1 MLTFVGLGL
10 YDEDSITVAGRER
23 LREADRVFA
32 ETYTSRLVGADL
44 DAVADAH
51 GVEIEVR
58 DRAGVE
64 RDPEPIL
71 AAATDGDVVFCT
83 PGDPLI
89 ATTHTDLRLRA
100 AERGIETSVVHGV
113 TAESAVASLTGLQNY
128 RFGRAVTL
136 PFPYAHG
143 GSGVPDSVRDGI
155 RANRERGLHTLVFLD
170 IKAAGS
176 SPAGPDGDQ
185 FMTADRAA
193 ALLADDWD
201 ADALAVAVARAG
213 SPDPTVRADRLSAL
227 AATTFGPPLHALV
240 IPGELHAVEADALR
254 VFAEAPDDAVT
265 RRER

>member
-10 YDEDSITVAGRER
+10 YDERSVTVAGRDA
-23 LREADRVFA
+23 LRAADRVFA
-32 ETYTSRLVGADL
+32 ETYTSRLVGAELSD
-44 DAVADAH
+44 VADAL
-51 GVEIEVR
+51 GIEIER
-58 DRAGVE
+58 RSRAGVE

-71 AAATDGDVVFCT
+71 DAAAESDVVFCT

-100 AERGIETSVVHGV
+100 ADRGIDTRVIHGV
-113 TAESAVASLTGLQNY
+113 TAESAVASVTGLQNY

-143 GSGVPDSVRDGI
+143 GDGVPDSVRDRI
-155 RANRERGLHTLVFLD
+155 VANHERGLHTLVFLD

-193 ALLADDWD
+193 DLLATHWD
-201 ADALAVAVARAG
+201 PDALGVAVARVG
-213 SPDPTVRADRLSAL
+213 SPEPTLAADRLATL
-227 AATTFGPPLHALV
+227 ADDDFGPPLHALV
-240 IPGELHAVEADALR
+240 VPGDLHAVERDALGTFADAPES
-254 VFAEAPDDAVT
+254 VFEN
-265 RRER
+265 